1 MEVFLKSLFIV
12 IVVLSSLL
20 LIGLILL
27 QKSKSEG
34 LGLAFGAGAGESL
47 FGARAGNVL
56 SKATVV
62 LGGVFLASSLILGI
76 LFARQETAL
85 MDSVESDSLQPIAMQ
100 PTPVEDLNFAT
111 PEASEVSSDAIPE
124 LDVSLEAPVAPAE

>member
-1 MEVFLKSLFIV
+1 MIFFKGLL
-12 IVVLSSLL
+12 IVVEVVCCLL

-62 LGGVFLASSLILGI
+62 LGIVFMACTLALGVLFAQKDKALIDTIDAQPMPSSAVQTQPLEGMDLGI
-76 LFARQETAL
+76 PAVEPVVDEAALPVETAEET
-85 MDSVESDSLQPIAMQ
+85 M
-100 PTPVEDLNFAT
+100 
-111 PEASEVSSDAIPE
+111 
-124 LDVSLEAPVAPAE
+124 